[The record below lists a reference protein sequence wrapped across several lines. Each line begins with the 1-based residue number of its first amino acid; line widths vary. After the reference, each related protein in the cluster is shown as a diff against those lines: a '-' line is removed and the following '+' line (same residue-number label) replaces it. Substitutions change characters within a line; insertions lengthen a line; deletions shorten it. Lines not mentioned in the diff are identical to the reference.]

1 MQAPSAP
8 TAPALDAWTT
18 DLARPGDLVAAIDR
32 REALGPRTARQLAV
46 GIAGAALFGL
56 ALGSFGFSWPQ
67 MISGAIKAPLLL
79 LATGALC
86 LPSFYALQLLRAAKP
101 ASLSAATAMQAAAAA
116 AAGAVWGGLS
126 LPLAF
131 LVVTTRHYH
140 LSQFLALLVGAL
152 GGIGGLRRLT
162 QLYRNACDAGD
173 ERLLHRFAVTLPWAL
188 LYSAVGAQLAWML
201 RPFIGSPE
209 LAFQIFRPLEGN
221 MFSAILRILA

>member
-8 TAPALDAWTT
+8 TAPPLDAWIT
-18 DLARPGDLVAAIDR
+18 DLARPSDLVDAIDR
-32 REALGPRTARQLAV
+32 HEALGQRTARQLAV
-46 GIAGAALFGL
+46 GLVGAALFGL

-67 MISGAIKAPLLL
+67 MIAAALKAPLLL

-86 LPSFYALQLLRAAKP
+86 LPSFYALQLLLAKKLASPAA
-101 ASLSAATAMQAAAAA
+101 SIAMQASASA

-131 LVVTTRHYH
+131 LVVTTRSYH
-140 LSQFLALLVGAL
+140 LSQFLALVVGVL
-152 GGIGGLRRLT
+152 GGIGGLRRLI
-162 QLYRNACDAGD
+162 QLYREACDA
-173 ERLLHRFAVTLPWAL
+173 RPLQSLAVTLPWAF

-221 MFSAILRILA
+221 MFSAILRLLL